1 MTEKV
6 YESESCTDSE
16 DDFTKSKPPPPQKQP
31 ALPAKKEPK
40 EEKKNLKKGPAAAN
54 RANKQVSI
62 MGFFQKK

>member
-16 DDFTKSKPPPPQKQP
+16 EEFTKAKPA
-31 ALPAKKEPK
+31 ALHRQSTAPVKKDPK
-40 EEKKNLKKGPAAAN
+40 EDRRGPKKGAATASK
-54 RANKQVSI
+54 ANKQVSI